1 MLNKIY
7 DYFKGF
13 IKECYKELIF
23 ITIVAL
29 LCLVELP
36 YVIYTPGGLVN
47 LNKRVEITNGYEP
60 KGTINMTYVSLA
72 KPNIPNIL
80 LSKVIKNW
88 DLEKAEDMTYD
99 DDTVSET
106 LKKDKYTMKEAYDN
120 AVLVAYNLVGKKVDI
135 KKYHNYVLYITDE
148 AKTGIKEF
156 DEIISI
162 NGEEVTSLDNMRSI
176 VNKYKENDIVNVKVL
191 RDKKEVMTTAKLFK
205 VDNSL
210 KIGVVIST
218 NIDYEADPDI
228 SIKVR
233 KSESGPSGGAMMA
246 LAIYN
251 ELTKE
256 DITKGKTIS
265 GTGTIDKDG
274 NIGEIGGVKYK
285 LMGAVKKKSDI
296 FICPKENYEEA
307 KKVAKDFKY
316 DIKIITG
323 DNIKD
328 IINTLKEI

>member
-1 MLNKIY
+1 MFNKIY
-7 DYFKGF
+7 DFLKRF
-13 IKECYKELIF
+13 IKECYKEIIFLI
-23 ITIVAL
+23 IIAL
-29 LCLVELP
+29 LFFVELP

-47 LNKRVEITNGYEP
+47 LDKRIEIKNGYES
-60 KGTINMTYVSLA
+60 KGSINMTYVSLA

-88 DLEKAEDMTYD
+88 DLDKADSITVQN
-99 DDTVSET
+99 DT
-106 LKKDKYTMKEAYDN
+106 YTMQEAYDN
-120 AVLVAYNLVGKKVDI
+120 AILVAYELTGNKFNI
-135 KKYHNYVLYITDE
+135 TKYHNYVLYLTDE
-148 AKTGIKEF
+148 AKTGIKEY

-162 NGEEVTSLDNMRSI
+162 NNEEVTSLDNMKEI
-176 VNKYKENDIVNVKVL
+176 INKYHENDIVDVKVI
-191 RDKKEVMTTAKLFK
+191 RNNKEINTTAKLYK
-205 VDNSL
+205 MGDEV
-210 KIGVVIST
+210 KIGIVLAT
-218 NIDYEADPDI
+218 NIDYEADPKI
-228 SIKVR
+228 SIKTKR
-233 KSESGPSGGAMMA
+233 SESGPSGGAMMS

-265 GTGTIDKDG
+265 GTGTIDKYG

-307 KKVAKDFKY
+307 LQVAKDFKY

-323 DNIKD
+323 ENIKD
-328 IINTLKEI
+328 IIEILKSL